1 MHLVGWEV
9 FFCLPKV
16 INKLRDGARS
26 VHRTI
31 VNNFLDGSKQEAI
44 DMLLLGNTFVGELG
58 ERARA
63 LLYASFLHCKSHDP
77 NWHPWCS
84 VSWVCIQRKIVKVL
98 RIIVNE
104 SDRILSTKK
113 MTRYAGMTQEQ
124 CNIGMTREVC
134 FFFLNHTLR
143 VNTPVRY

>member
-1 MHLVGWEV
+1 M
-9 FFCLPKV
+9 

-63 LLYASFLHCKSHDP
+63 LLYASFLHCKLC
-77 NWHPWCS
+77 NLTRIFS
-84 VSWVCIQRKIVKVL
+84 VERDLVKCISL
-98 RIIVNE
+98 YP
-104 SDRILSTKK
+104 
-113 MTRYAGMTQEQ
+113 M
-124 CNIGMTREVC
+124 
-134 FFFLNHTLR
+134 
-143 VNTPVRY
+143 